1 MKKAVA
7 VVVTYNRKKLLEE
20 CINALLKQTSPLDII
35 IVDNFSTDG
44 TEEVVKKYVGKNL
57 KYYNTGA
64 NLGGAGGFNYGM
76 KKAYGGKYDYCWIMD
91 DDTIPN
97 KDSLEAMLKKAK
109 EIKDNFSFLS
119 SVALWTDGSL
129 CEMNIQGV
137 SGNTIKNYKALN
149 NNLMQIDYASFVSC
163 FINMKYVKEIGYPIT
178 DFFIYGD
185 DMEYTMR
192 LSTKAPGYLNPD
204 SIVTHKM
211 GSNVGINIID
221 IEKNRVDRY
230 FYNFRNLSYIYKKYN
245 QKDYKMHKIK
255 AHYLV
260 LKALLKSKDA
270 KFKRMRTIRKGIRA
284 GKKFNPVIEYPKGK

>member
-1 MKKAVA
+1 MKKVVA
-7 VVVTYNRKKLLEE
+7 VVVTYNRKVLLEE
-20 CINALLKQTSPLDII
+20 CIKALKNQTSKLDIFI
-35 IVDNFSTDG
+35 IDNFSTDG
-44 TEEVVKKYVGKNL
+44 TEEMVKKYVDKNL

-76 KKAYGGKYDYCWIMD
+76 KKAYEGKYDYCWIMD

-97 KDSLEAMLKKAK
+97 KDSLETMIDKAK

-119 SVALWTDGSL
+119 SVALWKDGSL
-129 CEMNIQGV
+129 CSMNVQKV
-137 SGNTIKNYKALN
+137 SSNAIENYKSLN
-149 NNLMQIDYASFVSC
+149 HNLVQIDYASFVSC
-163 FINMKYVKEIGYPIT
+163 FINMKYIKEIGYPIT

-192 LSTKAPGYLNPD
+192 LSTKAPGYLNPC

-221 IEKNRVDRY
+221 IEKERLGRY
-230 FYNFRNLSYIYKKYN
+230 FYNFRNLCYIYKKYN
-245 QKDYKMHKIK
+245 QKEYRIHKLK

-260 LKALLKSKDA
+260 LKILFKAKDA
-270 KFKRMRTIRKGIRA
+270 KLKRISVIKKGMRA
-284 GKKFNPVIEYPKGK
+284 GKKFNPAIEYPKK